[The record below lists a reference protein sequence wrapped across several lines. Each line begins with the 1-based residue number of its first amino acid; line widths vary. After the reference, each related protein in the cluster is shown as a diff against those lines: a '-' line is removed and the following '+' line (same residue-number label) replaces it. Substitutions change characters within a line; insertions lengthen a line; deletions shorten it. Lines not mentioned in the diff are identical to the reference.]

1 MQEDTEMR
9 DYVITVNSTVDLP
22 KEWLEERHV
31 PVVPLKYTID
41 GETYTD
47 MEGLS
52 AKEFFAK
59 LREGKMSVTSQVN
72 PEEAAELLEP
82 YVKDGKDVLHLGFSS
97 GLSGTLNS
105 MRIAGQM
112 LEEKYPEAKV
122 IVIDTLCACLGE
134 GLLLYKALQQ
144 KAMGKTID
152 ETAQWVEENKLHICH
167 NVTVDD
173 LNHLHRGGRVSKT
186 TAVLGTLVQIKPI
199 IHMDDNGKLQVIGK
213 ERGRKKSL
221 NKIVDM
227 AVEQSKGWDNDII
240 MITHG
245 DCIEDAEYVAKLVR
259 EKMGIDNILINNIG
273 TVIGS
278 NTGPGVVA
286 VFCMGNKR

>member
-278 NTGPGVVA
+278 HTGPGVVA
-286 VFCMGNKR
+286 VFCMCNKR

>member
-1 MQEDTEMR
+1 MR
-9 DYVITVNSTVDLP
+9 DYVITVNSTVDVP
-22 KEWLEERHV
+22 KEWLEERNV

-59 LREGKMSVTSQVN
+59 LREGKMSTTSQVN
-72 PEEAAELLEP
+72 PEEAAALLEP
-82 YVKDGKDVLHLGFSS
+82 YVKEGKDILHLGFSS

-105 MRIAGQM
+105 MRIAGEM

-134 GLLLYKALQQ
+134 ALLLHHALKQ
-144 KAMGKTID
+144 KAKGMTIN
-152 ETAQWVEENKLHICH
+152 ELAQWVEDNKLHVCH
-167 NVTVDD
+167 DVTVDD

-199 IHMDDNGKLQVIGK
+199 IHMDNDGKLQVIGK

-227 AVEQSKGWDNDII
+227 AAEQSKGWDNDIV

-259 EKMGIDNILINNIG
+259 EKMGINNILINNIG

-278 NTGPGVVA
+278 HTGPGVVA

>member
-1 MQEDTEMR
+1 MR
-9 DYVITVNSTVDLP
+9 DYVITVNSTIDLP
-22 KEWLEERHV
+22 KEWLAERGV
-31 PVVPLKYTID
+31 PVAPLKYTID

-72 PEEAAELLEP
+72 PEEAAAMLEP
-82 YVKDGKDVLHLGFSS
+82 YVKEGKDVLHLGFSS

-105 MRIAGQM
+105 MRIGAEM
-112 LEEKYPEAKV
+112 LQEKYPDAKI

-134 GLLLYKALQQ
+134 GILLYYALKEKA
-144 KAMGKTID
+144 KGKTI
-152 ETAQWVEENKLHICH
+152 EEVAQWAEENKLHVCH

-186 TAVLGTLVQIKPI
+186 TAVIGTLVQIKPI
-199 IHMDDNGKLQVIGK
+199 IHMDDEGRLQVIGK

-227 AVEQSKGWDNDII
+227 AVEQSKGWENDIV

-259 EKMGIDNILINNIG
+259 EKMGINNILINNIG

-278 NTGPGVVA
+278 HTGPGVVA

>member
-1 MQEDTEMR
+1 MR

-278 NTGPGVVA
+278 HTGPGVVA
-286 VFCMGNKR
+286 VFCMGDKR

>member
-1 MQEDTEMR
+1 MR

-22 KEWLEERHV
+22 KEWLEERNV
-31 PVVPLKYTID
+31 PVVPLRYTMD
-41 GETYTD
+41 GQTYED
-47 MEGLS
+47 MNGLT
-52 AKEFFAK
+52 AKEFFDK

-72 PEEAAELLEP
+72 PEEAKEALEP
-82 YVKDGKDVLHLGFSS
+82 FVKAGKDVLHLAFSS
-97 GLSGTLNS
+97 GLSGTCNS
-105 MRIAGQM
+105 MKIAG
-112 LEEKYPEAKV
+112 EELQEEYPEAKV

-144 KAMGKTID
+144 KAAGKTIQ
-152 ETAQWVEENKLHICH
+152 ETADWVEENKLHICH
-167 NVTVDD
+167 DVTVDD
-173 LNHLHRGGRVSKT
+173 LNHLHRGGRISKA
-186 TAVLGTLVQIKPI
+186 TAVVGTMVKIKPI

-245 DCIEDAEYVAKLVR
+245 DCIEDAEYVAGLVR

-278 NTGPGVVA
+278 HTGPGVVA

>member
-1 MQEDTEMR
+1 MR

-31 PVVPLKYTID
+31 PVIPLKYTID

-52 AKEFFAK
+52 AKEFFDK
-59 LREGKMSVTSQVN
+59 LREGKMSTTSQVN
-72 PEEAAELLEP
+72 PEEAASMLEP
-82 YVKDGKDVLHLGFSS
+82 FLKEGKDILHLRFSS

-105 MRIAGQM
+105 MKIAGEM
-112 LEEKYPEAKV
+112 LQEKYPEAKV

-134 GLLLYKALQQ
+134 ALLLYKALQQ
-144 KAMGKTID
+144 KEKGMNID
-152 ETAQWVEENKLHICH
+152 ELAQWVEDNKLHICH

-173 LNHLHRGGRVSKT
+173 LHHLQRGGRISKT

-213 ERGRKKSL
+213 ERGRKRSL

-245 DCIEDAEYVAKLVR
+245 DCIKDAEYVAKLVR

-278 NTGPGVVA
+278 HTGPGVVA